1 MISRFRGIAKE
12 KNSNEMI
19 WFGDPVITL
28 LSFLCLFILLALVK
42 IFQTMVD
49 SKSHSKFAL
58 FAGNQRRPS
67 YRLVHESTKEIVSMK
82 NEAMG
87 RPLNLSHDIQSTVQP
102 HIHSWTKIYE
112 IIWQFLFSMT
122 RRSFLQWYGT
132 QAQLVIGGP
141 ELWKEILNNKER
153 AYPKREP
160 PPYVKKLL
168 GDGLA
173 STEGEKWG
181 KLRKLAN
188 HAFHGDILRS
198 MIPTMTTSVETML

>member
-28 LSFLCLFILLALVK
+28 LSFLCLFILLALIK

-49 SKSHSKFAL
+49 SKSHSKFAR

-67 YRLVHESTKEIVSMK
+67 YRLVHGSTQEIVSMK
-82 NEAMG
+82 SEAMG

-102 HIHSWTKIYE
+102 HIHSWTKIYG
-112 IIWQFLFSMT
+112 
-122 RRSFLQWYGT
+122 RSFLQWYGT

-198 MIPTMTTSVETML
+198 MIPTMTTTML